1 MKLSSSS
8 IIFLLGIVGIN
19 TTPVSYNSPIG
30 FGQNTTGGA
39 GGVEY
44 HVNTLK
50 ELKDALQNNGKP
62 NDPKIIYI
70 DSPINGYYYD
80 DGSLMTEE
88 NLAPGFTFEKY
99 MNCFTEDGKE
109 WLGTPECEEIEK
121 LRKNGMKPLQNQIKV
136 KVTSNTSIIGNG
148 DASRLEELVIQIG
161 SVDNVIL
168 QNLSIQAPNDLFPQW
183 TMNDGWSCKY
193 DAIVIQ
199 SSTNVWVD
207 NCLIDDGKRI
217 VENEPKYFGQN
228 VERHDGLIDIVK
240 GSDLVT
246 LSNNRFANHR
256 KTILIGNSDSYTAD
270 RDHLRVT
277 MYNNVFINCWQR
289 MPRVRFGKVHI
300 FNNYYYADNFRDYPV
315 QYHDDGTVSLTH
327 IFLGLGLESN
337 ILSEYNSFNYYKLN
351 KFTNSTAV
359 ILSNYGGYQFH
370 DNGSKYNG
378 HKYNLDALAKKEFE
392 LNVESTKAKNLANGG
407 TNPEWVNAT
416 FTTKTFNPKESYN
429 YKVVKSINRV
439 NELEYS
445 VPTWMFDEESNSSS
459 EEE

>member
-8 IIFLLGIVGIN
+8 IIFLLGIVGIYSI
-19 TTPVSYNSPIG
+19 PISHDSPIG

-50 ELKDALQNNGKP
+50 ELKDALLNNGNP

-148 DASRLEELVIQIG
+148 DASRLEELVIQVG

-183 TMNDGWSCKY
+183 KTDDGWECKY
-193 DAIVIQ
+193 DAVVIQ
-199 SSTNVWVD
+199 NATNVWID
-207 NCLIDDGKRI
+207 NCLFDDGNKR
-217 VENEPKYFGQN
+217 VELAPIYFGQH
-228 VERHDGLIDIVK
+228 VERHDGLIDIIN
-240 GSDLVT
+240 GSDLIT
-246 LSNNRFANHR
+246 LSNNRFTNHK
-256 KTILIGNSDSYTAD
+256 KTLLIGNSDSRISD
-270 RDHLRVT
+270 RNYLRVT

-289 MPRVRFGKVHI
+289 MPRVRFGKLHI
-300 FNNYYYADNFRDYPV
+300 FNNYYYSDNFRDYPV
-315 QYHDDGTVSLTH
+315 TYNDDGTVSLTH
-327 IFLGLGLESN
+327 IFLGLGIESD
-337 ILSEYNSFNYYKLN
+337 ILSEYNSFNYEQLKS
-351 KFTNSTAV
+351 FTNSTAV
-359 ILSNYGGYQFH
+359 ILANYGGYQFY

-378 HKYNLDALAKKEFE
+378 HKININELAKKEFK
-392 LNVESTKAKNLANGG
+392 LNVSNTKTKNLINGD
-407 TNPEWVNAT
+407 TNPAWVNAT
-416 FTTKTFNPKESYN
+416 FSTNIFKPKQFYN
-429 YKVVKSINRV
+429 YKIVKNIEKIN
-439 NELEYS
+439 NLKNLI
-445 VPTWMFDEESNSSS
+445 PTWMFANDSTNEDSS
-459 EEE
+459 E